1 MAIPADIKIAVEK
14 NMELMTGQTRTYLP
28 FLKVAFP
35 NVKDFSELIFNMMV
49 GNTLT
54 VFVSQYVMRMQSP
67 SEEDFAEFGKLVEQY
82 RKKIKE
88 LF

>member
-1 MAIPADIKIAVEK
+1 MAIPADIKTAVEK
-14 NMELMTGQTRTYLP
+14 NMELMTDQTRTYLP

-54 VFVSQYVMRMQSP
+54 VFVSQYAMRMQSP

-88 LF
+88 MF

>member
-1 MAIPADIKIAVEK
+1 MAIPVDVKTAVEK

-49 GNTLT
+49 GNALT
-54 VFVSQYVMRMQSP
+54 MFVSQYAMRMQSP
-67 SEEDFAEFGKLVEQY
+67 SEEDFAEFGKIAEPY